1 MTRRPPRLTRKPLPR
16 ARRAWE
22 REVAGVRRFL
32 GQLEHIHPSLL
43 GGWAG
48 KQQDY
53 YQKRLQDLES
63 HPPRGIQGID

>member
-16 ARRAWE
+16 ARKAWE

-32 GQLEHIHPSLL
+32 RQLERLDPDLL
-43 GGWAG
+43 GGWPG

-63 HPPRGIQGID
+63 HPPYGIHGID